1 MAPHLRRELCDLV
14 VHEAPDRLALL
25 RVVEVR
31 VGELRP
37 FAQRE
42 AEAAPHGEAG
52 LVLLPAGQRQQG
64 AQGLAGKH
72 GRAGHSFPRV
82 RVQHSHVK
90 PNVREKADANRA
102 MVSRGA
108 VIKWNVLTAS
118 ENRCRGDRLRVT
130 RGSRGEWPYRCHIRA
145 QPATSGAK
153 PASSSALH
161 HRIPST
167 SPSSSGWAEAGWA
180 VPSLPKRWQYTRSTC
195 NSGQQTHRQ
204 AQVPV

>member
-31 VGELRP
+31 VRELRP

-72 GRAGHSFPRV
+72 GRAGHSFPP
-82 RVQHSHVK
+82 SC
-90 PNVREKADANRA
+90 
-102 MVSRGA
+102 
-108 VIKWNVLTAS
+108 AS
-118 ENRCRGDRLRVT
+118 
-130 RGSRGEWPYRCHIRA
+130 A
-145 QPATSGAK
+145 A
-153 PASSSALH
+153 
-161 HRIPST
+161 
-167 SPSSSGWAEAGWA
+167 
-180 VPSLPKRWQYTRSTC
+180 
-195 NSGQQTHRQ
+195 
-204 AQVPV
+204 